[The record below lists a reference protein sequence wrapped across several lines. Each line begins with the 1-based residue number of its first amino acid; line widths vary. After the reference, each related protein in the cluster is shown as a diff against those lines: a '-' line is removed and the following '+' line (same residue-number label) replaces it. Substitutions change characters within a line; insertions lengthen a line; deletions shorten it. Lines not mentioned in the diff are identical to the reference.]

1 MALSECGNGHV
12 YDSDQYAS
20 CPYCNGGGNRI
31 DFGAAADS
39 DIGKTA
45 PVGGGFGPAMQRP
58 ASGMKI
64 GATVAPQSYR
74 KKKEQ
79 EEDVGKTV
87 GVLQKSMKLEP
98 VVGWL
103 VCIEGADKGKI
114 TGYELGIT
122 PLAEVKRWISA
133 LRAMRQFP
141 GKIMQGLPMMRN
153 IIISI

>member
-58 ASGMKI
+58 AEW
-64 GATVAPQSYR
+64 R
-74 KKKEQ
+74 
-79 EEDVGKTV
+79 
-87 GVLQKSMKLEP
+87 
-98 VVGWL
+98 
-103 VCIEGADKGKI
+103 
-114 TGYELGIT
+114 
-122 PLAEVKRWISA
+122 LA
-133 LRAMRQFP
+133 RQ
-141 GKIMQGLPMMRN
+141 
-153 IIISI
+153 